1 MLGLPDHIRA
11 YLFDLDGVL
20 TQTAKV
26 HAAAWKSMFDDF
38 LREEA
43 RRTGDEFVPFD
54 PVEDYDRFV
63 DGRPRLDGTRTFLAS
78 RSIELPEGSPA
89 DPPPDFVRGDPHG
102 TRTVNGLANAKN
114 ELVLR
119 LIREQGV
126 QPYPGSV
133 EYLHRLRVLGLP
145 RAVVSSSANC
155 RDVLK
160 AAGIDGLFD
169 VVIDGEV
176 AKRQG
181 LPGKPAPDTY
191 LAAAKAL
198 GVEPKHAAVFED
210 ALAGVASG
218 HAGGFGTVV
227 GVNRTGQA
235 EALRENGA
243 DLVVDDLSELIE
255 GAAQ

>member
-26 HAAAWKSMFDDF
+26 HAAAWKAMFDDF

-54 PVEDYDRFV
+54 PVKDYDRYV

-78 RSIELPEGSPA
+78 RSIELPEGSEA
-89 DPPPDFVRGDPHG
+89 DPPG
-102 TRTVNGLANAKN
+102 TRSVYGLSTTKN
-114 ELVLR
+114 DLVLR

-169 VVIDGEV
+169 VVIDGQT
-176 AKRQG
+176 AKLQG
-181 LPGKPAPDTY
+181 LPGKAGPGHLPRRRQGAGHPARARGG
-191 LAAAKAL
+191 LRGRARGRGL
-198 GVEPKHAAVFED
+198 GAC
-210 ALAGVASG
+210 
-218 HAGGFGTVV
+218 GGFGTVV
-227 GVNRTGQA
+227 GVNRTGQR
-235 EALRENGA
+235 EALLEHGA